1 MTGQLGDKRTGAAAA
16 MTVTGEQLA
25 TVGNVVDE
33 DYRHVTKKIWPGR
46 PLVLPGTYLKWYQL
60 SREDRLIDPADD
72 AEARAFLAESIA
84 AGRLAITGDLG
95 FVIHHLSGEHIHLLL
110 VCTWRDNNEM
120 WETTYLK
127 DARQN
132 HPFSLMPQT
141 THRGV
146 MCVWEFGAVAHEH
159 QAWTR
164 YLRSNRD
171 TAAKRVYA
179 ESQFTGPI

>member
-1 MTGQLGDKRTGAAAA
+1 MTGQPGRGRSEAAPA
-16 MTVTGEQLA
+16 MTLTVEQLA

-33 DYRHVTKKIWPGR
+33 DYHHVTKKIWPGR

-60 SREDRLIDPADD
+60 SREDRIIDAADD
-72 AEARAFLAESIA
+72 TAARAFLAEDIA
-84 AGRLAITGDLG
+84 AGGLAITGDLG

-132 HPFSLMPQT
+132 DPFSLRPQT

-146 MCVWEFGAVAHEH
+146 ICVWEFGAVTHEH
-159 QAWTR
+159 QEWTR

-171 TAAKRVYA
+171 VAAKRAYL
-179 ESQFTGPI
+179 ESQFTGTI

>member
-1 MTGQLGDKRTGAAAA
+1 
-16 MTVTGEQLA
+16 MTVDQLA

-33 DYRHVTKKIWPGR
+33 DYRHVTKEFRPGR
-46 PLVLPGTYLKWYQL
+46 PLALTDTYLKWYQL
-60 SREDRLIDPADD
+60 SGRDRSIDPTDD
-72 AEARAFLAESIA
+72 AAARAFLAEDIA

-95 FVIHHLSGEHIHLLL
+95 FVIHHLSGEHVHLLL

-120 WETTYLK
+120 WETTYFK

-132 HPFSLMPQT
+132 QPFSLMPQT

-146 MCVWEFGAVAHEH
+146 ICVWEFGAVAHEH

-164 YLRSNRD
+164 YLRSDRD
-171 TAAKRVYA
+171 TAAKRAYA